1 MKKWTRWILTVFLAA
16 VLVGCGRENPE
27 QEERT
32 YPREAVELI
41 APAGPGG
48 GYDLTVRA
56 MAQCLQETG
65 LVSVPLPVTNKPGG
79 GGRVCLEYM
88 HEKRGSNDMLVVY
101 SPPLCLINLNGST
114 ALNYRDNTTP
124 IAKLAVDYGCFA
136 PVKAFMEAFAHH
148 GVPVTMEETRK
159 PMGMLKRDHIRTML
173 HMERI
178 AADWKRVHGH
188 EATEEAVD
196 AVYAQFEPK
205 LFSILDQYAAP
216 KPFAVETAAKLREMG
231 VKIGST
237 TGYTDAMMNIV
248 APKAA
253 QQGYAPDFWIS
264 PDGVGGRGRPYP
276 YMIFANMQALGLT
289 AVGNVVKVGDTI
301 SDIKEG
307 VNAGVWTAGVIE
319 GSSELGLSQQEYE
332 AMSPQERETACQ
344 KVEERFRRAGAH
356 FVVRDLSQLPDLVH
370 ACGFKNMRR

>member
-1 MKKWTRWILTVFLAA
+1 MI
-16 VLVGCGRENPE
+16 
-27 QEERT
+27 
-32 YPREAVELI
+32 EAVI
-41 APAGPGG
+41 FDWAG
-48 GYDLTVRA
+48 
-56 MAQCLQETG
+56 
-65 LVSVPLPVTNKPGG
+65 
-79 GGRVCLEYM
+79 
-88 HEKRGSNDMLVVY
+88 
-101 SPPLCLINLNGST
+101 
-114 ALNYRDNTTP
+114 TT
-124 IAKLAVDYGCFA
+124 VDYGCFA

-178 AADWKRVHGH
+178 AAEWKRVHGH

-289 AVGNVVKVGDTI
+289 AVGNQGGRQCRCVDGRRYRGQLRARA
-301 SDIKEG
+301 EP
-307 VNAGVWTAGVIE
+307 AGVRGHVSPGAGDGLPE
-319 GSSELGLSQQEYE
+319 GG
-332 AMSPQERETACQ
+332 
-344 KVEERFRRAGAH
+344 GAIPEGRCP
-356 FVVRDLSQLPDLVH
+356 FCCPGSVPVTRSGSCLRL
-370 ACGFKNMRR
+370 

>member
-1 MKKWTRWILTVFLAA
+1 
-16 VLVGCGRENPE
+16 
-27 QEERT
+27 
-32 YPREAVELI
+32 
-41 APAGPGG
+41 
-48 GYDLTVRA
+48 
-56 MAQCLQETG
+56 
-65 LVSVPLPVTNKPGG
+65 
-79 GGRVCLEYM
+79 
-88 HEKRGSNDMLVVY
+88 
-101 SPPLCLINLNGST
+101 
-114 ALNYRDNTTP
+114 
-124 IAKLAVDYGCFA
+124 
-136 PVKAFMEAFAHH
+136 
-148 GVPVTMEETRK
+148 MEETRK

-178 AADWKRVHGH
+178 AAEWKRVHGH

-264 PDGVGGRGRPYP
+264 LTEWGAGAAPYP

-289 AVGNVVKVGDTI
+289 AVEMWSRWGIPSRTSRRASMPVCGRRRYRGQLRARA
-301 SDIKEG
+301 EP
-307 VNAGVWTAGVIE
+307 AGVR
-319 GSSELGLSQQEYE
+319 

-344 KVEERFRRAGAH
+344 KVEERFREAGAH

>member
-1 MKKWTRWILTVFLAA
+1 MI
-16 VLVGCGRENPE
+16 
-27 QEERT
+27 
-32 YPREAVELI
+32 EAVI
-41 APAGPGG
+41 FDWAG
-48 GYDLTVRA
+48 
-56 MAQCLQETG
+56 
-65 LVSVPLPVTNKPGG
+65 
-79 GGRVCLEYM
+79 
-88 HEKRGSNDMLVVY
+88 
-101 SPPLCLINLNGST
+101 
-114 ALNYRDNTTP
+114 TT
-124 IAKLAVDYGCFA
+124 VDYGCFA

-173 HMERI
+173 NMERI
-178 AADWKRVHGH
+178 AAEWKRVHGH
-188 EATEEAVD
+188 EATEEDVD

-276 YMIFANMQALGLT
+276 YMIFANMQA
-289 AVGNVVKVGDTI
+289 
-301 SDIKEG
+301 
-307 VNAGVWTAGVIE
+307 
-319 GSSELGLSQQEYE
+319 
-332 AMSPQERETACQ
+332 MSPQERETACQ

>member
-1 MKKWTRWILTVFLAA
+1 MI
-16 VLVGCGRENPE
+16 
-27 QEERT
+27 
-32 YPREAVELI
+32 EAVI
-41 APAGPGG
+41 FDWAG
-48 GYDLTVRA
+48 
-56 MAQCLQETG
+56 
-65 LVSVPLPVTNKPGG
+65 
-79 GGRVCLEYM
+79 
-88 HEKRGSNDMLVVY
+88 
-101 SPPLCLINLNGST
+101 
-114 ALNYRDNTTP
+114 TT
-124 IAKLAVDYGCFA
+124 VDYGCFA

-178 AADWKRVHGH
+178 AAEWKRVHGH

-248 APKAA
+248 APKVA

-264 PDGVGGRGRPYP
+264 PDGVGGRGRPDP
-276 YMIFANMQALGLT
+276 YMIFENLKALEVPSVKN
-289 AVGNVVKVGDTI
+289 AVKVGDTV
-301 SDIKEG
+301 SDIREG
-307 VNAGVWTAGVIE
+307 VNAGVWSVGVIE
-319 GSSELGLSQQEYE
+319 GSSVLGLSQTEYE
-332 AMSPQERETACQ
+332 ALTPEVRRDACRRAEET
-344 KVEERFRRAGAH
+344 FRTAGAH
-356 FVVRDLSQLPDLVH
+356 FVLNDLSQLPELIRMI
-370 ACGFKNMRR
+370 G